1 MIDLMR
7 RRLVAASLL
16 GATGI
21 AVAPLARA
29 AVKVTLA
36 DGSVYPSRPV
46 RFVVPLPPGGG
57 ADIVARLVAERLGAA
72 MDGSFVID
80 NKPGGGTVI
89 GAETVAQSKNDGYT
103 LLLGT
108 ATTHAINISLLK
120 KLPYDPVKDFAPV
133 ALIAVLPLIL
143 VVNPAVLP
151 VDSLQELIAYAK
163 QHPGKL
169 NFASTGN
176 GSSIHL
182 AGEMLKMVAGL
193 DMTHVPYKGA
203 SPALADLLGG
213 QVQFMFTTIPPA
225 LPHVKAGKLRALCVA
240 NARRST
246 ILPDLPTTAEG
257 GAPGVEASSWN
268 GMLAPAG
275 TPQPIVNALSRELD
289 TIMRAPDLIEKLK
302 VDGVEPAYKD
312 PQAFTAYMAEETARY
327 AKVVVASH
335 AHVD

>member
-1 MIDLMR
+1 MVDVVR

-16 GATGI
+16 GAAG
-21 AVAPLARA
+21 LARG
-29 AVKVTLA
+29 VTRVSLP
-36 DGSVYPSRPV
+36 GGGVYPDRPV

-57 ADIVARLVAERLGAA
+57 ADIVARLVAEQLGQNMGA
-72 MDGSFVID
+72 SFVVD

-89 GAETVAQSKNDGYT
+89 GAEAVAHAPPDGYT

-108 ATTHAINISLLK
+108 ATTHAINISLLG
-120 KLPYDPVKDFAPV
+120 KLPYDPVKDFEPIS
-133 ALIAVLPLIL
+133 LIAVLPLIL

-151 VDSLQELIAYAK
+151 VNSLQELIDYARK
-163 QHPGKL
+163 NPGKV

-203 SPALADLLGG
+203 APALTDLLGG

-225 LPHVKAGKLRALCVA
+225 LPHVKSGKLRALCVA
-240 NARRST
+240 NAKRSS
-246 ILPDLPTTAEG
+246 ILPDLPTTAEA

-268 GMLAPAG
+268 GVLAPAR
-275 TPQPIVNALSRELD
+275 TPAAIVQAL
-289 TIMRAPDLIEKLK
+289 DLQLASVMQVPEIVAKLK
-302 VDGVEPAYKD
+302 VDGTEPFYLPA
-312 PQAFTAYMAEETARY
+312 PEFAAFMARETERY
-327 AKVVVASH
+327 RKVVLASH

>member
-1 MIDLMR
+1 MVDVVR
-7 RRLVAASLL
+7 RRLVAASVL
-16 GATGI
+16 GAAGFTPG
-21 AVAPLARA
+21 ARA
-29 AVKVTLA
+29 KVDLP
-36 DGSVYPSRPV
+36 GGGVYPDHAV

-57 ADIVARLVAERLGAA
+57 ADIVARLVAEQLGPR
-72 MDGSFVID
+72 MGGTFVVD

-89 GAETVAQSKNDGYT
+89 GADLVAHAAPDGYT

-108 ATTHAINISLLK
+108 ATTHAINISLLG
-120 KLPYDPVKDFAPV
+120 KLPYDPVKDFEPV
-133 ALIAVLPLIL
+133 ALLAVLPLIL

-151 VDSLQELIAYAK
+151 VNSLQELIDYARK
-163 QHPGKL
+163 HPGKV

-203 SPALADLLGG
+203 APALTDLLGG

-240 NARRST
+240 NAKRSS
-246 ILPDLPTTAEG
+246 ILPDLPTTAEA

-268 GMLAPAG
+268 GVLVPAR
-275 TPQPIVNALSRELD
+275 TPQPIVQALD
-289 TIMRAPDLIEKLK
+289 TQLGAVMQMPDVVATLKL
-302 VDGVEPAYKD
+302 DGTEPAYL
-312 PQAFTAYMAEETARY
+312 PAPEFAAFMARETERY
-327 AKVVVASH
+327 RKVVIASH